1 MNLVKINDNTKTEKD
16 VFINIPKLTNCI
28 VNKTLKQ
35 LEQEGVFVFPESVDY
50 ADDISKDQM
59 ILQSV
64 NDNLCS
70 GNVMGFI
77 GYGNEERLIINSR
90 FSGDNEDYFVQYL
103 LQRVLDL
110 PNIVDL
116 KSDADQD
123 NRIFNFLLFLFPY
136 YLKSAMRKGIFKK
149 YVRNRYNDSN
159 VKGIIDIAKHIEKNI
174 PFIGKI
180 AYTQREFSSDNY
192 LTELI
197 RHTIEYIKRKP
208 YGNKILSQVQDEVR
222 LVIDIT
228 SSYELYDRQRVI
240 EKNKKFLVHHAYYH
254 EYLALQKLCLQ
265 ILQHQKHKIGSG
277 VSEIYGIL
285 FDGAWLWEEYL
296 NSLICDK
303 FYHPMNKEKKGRQ
316 RLFYNV
322 DRRRDEGEIYP
333 DFISKSQENSV
344 IADAKYKLIGNIGNK
359 DYLQLLAYMLR
370 FDAKLGYYLY
380 PNDED
385 KRECIQT
392 LKLNKGST
400 FKKDVEPRDDI
411 WVIKL
416 GLNIPKE
423 ADNYEKFVEQMNDS
437 EKDFVNQMNDCEK
450 EFCKQLVV

>member
-1 MNLVKINDNTKTEKD
+1 MNLVKINDNTSTKKD
-16 VFINIPKLTNCI
+16 VFINIPKLTNSI

-35 LEQEGVFVFPESVDY
+35 LEQEGVFVFPELVDD
-50 ADDISKDQM
+50 ANDISKDQM

-90 FSGDNEDYFVQYL
+90 FSRDNEDYFVQYL

-116 KSDADQD
+116 KSDADED

-180 AYTQREFSSDNY
+180 AYSQREFSSDNY

-303 FYHPMNKEKKGRQ
+303 FYHPMNKKGKDRQ
-316 RLFYNV
+316 YLFYNV
-322 DRRRDEGEIYP
+322 DDRSNEGPIYP
-333 DFISKSQENSV
+333 DFISKKNSV
-344 IADAKYKLIGNIGNK
+344 IADAKYKPKKNIGNK
-359 DYLQLLAYMLR
+359 DYLQVLAYMLR
-370 FDAKLGYYLY
+370 FDAKVGYYLY

-385 KRECIQT
+385 ERECKQE

-400 FKKDVEPRDDI
+400 FKKNVEHRDDFR
-411 WVIKL
+411 VIKL
-416 GLNIPKE
+416 GLKIPEK
-423 ADNYEKFVEQMNDS
+423 ADNYEKFVNEMNIS
-437 EKDFVNQMNDCEK
+437 EKKFCEELFK
-450 EFCKQLVV
+450 RL